1 MQTADFA
8 ENFPGNLVP
17 TERGALAFV
26 PAPAP
31 NQIELEPTTVA
42 LLARAERALGHLT
55 GTLRAAGKQINP
67 HLISAPLLR
76 REAISSSKIEGT
88 NTTPEQLVLLELEA
102 PATGPSKS
110 ISETQEVLNY
120 ITALNHG
127 FERLREIPVCLRLLQ
142 ELHEI
147 LMRGVR
153 GDAERPGE
161 FRSIKNF
168 IGSSQDIRQAR
179 FVPPPALEMRRCL
192 EELEVYMN
200 DTGDTLPH
208 LVRVALVHYQFET
221 IHPFRDGNGRV
232 GRLIV
237 PLLLCSYERLEGP
250 TLYLSPFFEKHRT
263 QYTDL
268 LLRVSQTGDYGSWVR
283 FFLEAVD
290 ASASESIRRAESLL
304 QLREEY
310 RQRLQG
316 IRASAALLA
325 LVDGL
330 FERPSVSLTHAAKL
344 LGGVTPAAASAN
356 VRKLVDAGIL
366 REVTGRKRD
375 QRFVA
380 DEIIRVSHADQALP
394 PAHRKPNDL

>member
-1 MQTADFA
+1 MPQLSVQESDFTK
-8 ENFPGNLVP
+8 NSPGTLVP
-17 TERGALAFV
+17 TERNAWAFV
-26 PAPAP
+26 PHPAPAS
-31 NQIELEPTTVA
+31 IHLEPSTLT
-42 LLARAERALGHLT
+42 LLTRAERALGHLT
-55 GTLRAAGKQINP
+55 GTLRAAGKQVSP
-67 HLISAPLLR
+67 VLISAPLLR
-76 REAISSSKIEGT
+76 REAIASSKIEGT
-88 NTTPEQLVLLELEA
+88 NTTPEQLVLLELEPPGEA
-102 PATGPSKS
+102 KAVDASD
-110 ISETQEVLNY
+110 TQEVLNY
-120 ITALNHG
+120 LTALHHG
-127 FERLREIPVCLRLLQ
+127 FERLRQIPVCLRLLQ

-147 LMRGVR
+147 LMKGVR

-161 FRSIKNF
+161 FRNVQNF

-179 FVPPPALEMRRCL
+179 FVPPPVAEMRRCL

-200 DTGDTLPH
+200 EPGDSLPH

-250 TLYLSPFFEKHRT
+250 TLYLSPYFERHRR

-268 LLRVSQTGDYGSWVR
+268 MLRVSQTGDFAAWVR

-290 ASASESIRRAESLL
+290 ASALDSIKRAEALL
-304 QLREEY
+304 QLRESY
-310 RQRLQG
+310 RHRLQLG
-316 IRASAALLA
+316 RASAALLA

-330 FERPSVSLTHAAKL
+330 FERPSVSLAVAAKL
-344 LGGVTPAAASAN
+344 LGGVTPASASAN
-356 VRKLVDAGIL
+356 VKKLVDAGIL

-380 DEIIRVSHADQALP
+380 DEILSV
-394 PAHRKPNDL
+394 AHPD

>member
-1 MQTADFA
+1 VQDSDFTTD
-8 ENFPGNLVP
+8 FPGKLVP
-17 TERGALAFV
+17 AERGALAFV
-26 PAPAP
+26 PNPAPASF
-31 NQIELEPTTVA
+31 QLEPSTVT

-55 GTLRAAGKQINP
+55 GTLRAAGKQVNP
-67 HLISAPLLR
+67 HLVSAPLLR
-76 REAISSSKIEGT
+76 REAISSSSIEGT
-88 NTTPEQLVLLELEA
+88 NTTPEQLVLLELESPNA
-102 PATGPSKS
+102 EPTKN
-110 ISETQEVLNY
+110 ITETQEVLNY
-120 ITALNHG
+120 LTALNHG
-127 FERLREIPVCLRLLQ
+127 FQRLREIPVCLRLLQ

-147 LMRGVR
+147 LMKGVR

-161 FRSIKNF
+161 FRTVQNF

-179 FVPPPALEMRRCL
+179 FVPPPVAEMRRCL

-200 DTGDTLPH
+200 EAGDALPH

-250 TLYLSPFFEKHRT
+250 TLYLSPYFERHRT

-268 LLRVSQTGDYGSWVR
+268 MLRVSQTGDFASWVR

-290 ASASESIRRAESLL
+290 VSALESIKRAEALL
-304 QLREEY
+304 HLREDY
-310 RQRLQG
+310 RQRLQLG
-316 IRASAALLA
+316 RASAALLA

-330 FERPSVSLTHAAKL
+330 FELPSVSLGHAAKL
-344 LGGVTPAAASAN
+344 LGGVTPASASAN
-356 VRKLVDAGIL
+356 VKKLVDAGIL

-380 DEIIRVSHADQALP
+380 GEIIRV
-394 PAHRKPNDL
+394 AHSD

>member
-1 MQTADFA
+1 VQRADFT
-8 ENFPGNLVP
+8 ENFPGTLVP

-31 NQIELEPTTVA
+31 DGLDLEPATVA

-55 GTLRAAGKQINP
+55 GTIRAAGKQVNP
-67 HLISAPLLR
+67 HLVSAPLLR

-88 NTTPEQLVLLELEA
+88 NTTPEQLVLLELE
-102 PATGPSKS
+102 PPSTS
-110 ISETQEVLNY
+110 PSGNVSETQEVLNY
-120 ITALNHG
+120 ISALNHG
-127 FERLREIPVCLRLLQ
+127 FRRLREIPVCLRLLQ

-161 FRSIKNF
+161 FRNVQNF
-168 IGSSQDIRQAR
+168 IGASQDIRQAR
-179 FVPPPALEMRRCL
+179 FVPPPVAEMRRCL
-192 EELEVYMN
+192 EQLEIYMN
-200 DTGDTLPH
+200 EAGDTLPH

-232 GRLIV
+232 GRIIV

-250 TLYLSPFFEKHRT
+250 TLYLSPYFERHRT

-268 LLRVSQTGDYGSWVR
+268 LLRVSQTGDFGSWVR

-290 ASASESIRRAESLL
+290 VSASESIRRAEALL
-304 QLREEY
+304 QLREDY
-310 RQRLQG
+310 RRRLQG
-316 IRASAALLA
+316 SRASAALLA

-330 FERPSVSLTHAAKL
+330 FERPSVSLAHAATL

-366 REVTGRKRD
+366 AEVTGRKRD

-380 DEIIRVSHADQALP
+380 NEIIRV
-394 PAHRKPNDL
+394 AHSDEP